1 MSLLSHQGFL
11 PRMKPPSPKRPTVV
25 SVLDIGSSK
34 TCCLIARLKPREESR
49 VLPGRTHTIE
59 VLGIG
64 HQRSRGIKS
73 GVVVDL
79 EAAEKAVRA
88 TVDAAERMAGVTV
101 ESLIVT
107 ISAGRL
113 VSEAFSADISLGG
126 HQVTDGDIARVLRAG
141 AEHALAAERS
151 VVHSIPIGFSLDGE
165 SGVADPRGMVG
176 DKLGVNMHVVTAE
189 NAPVRN
195 LELCVNRAHLS
206 IEAAVATPYAA
217 GLSALV
223 DDEAE
228 MGCACIDMGGG
239 TTTLSVFAEGRFVFA
254 DAVTIGG
261 NHVTMDIARGLSTR
275 LDDAEKLKILQGSA
289 LGGGTGEDD
298 VITVP
303 AIGEEERDL
312 PNQVQRAQLNR
323 IVRARVEETLELI
336 RDRLNRSG
344 FAGVVGKRVVLT
356 GGASQLTGMAE
367 MARRI
372 LARNVRL
379 GRPMG
384 VSGMPEAGKGP
395 AFAAAVGLLIYPQ
408 MAHLE
413 NYAMQGA
420 APSTLRLT
428 GTGGAFYRLGSWLR
442 DSF

>member
-1 MSLLSHQGFL
+1 MSLLSHHGFL
-11 PRMKPPSPKRPTVV
+11 PRMKAPSAKRPTIV

-34 TCCLIARLKPREESR
+34 TTCLIARLKPREESL

-79 EAAEKAVRA
+79 EAAEQAVRA
-88 TVDAAERMAGVTV
+88 AVDSAERMAGVTV
-101 ESLIVT
+101 ESLIVS

-113 VSEAFSADISLGG
+113 VSEAFTADISLGG
-126 HQVTDGDIARVLRAG
+126 HQVADSDIAKVLRAG
-141 AEHALAAERS
+141 AEHALAVERS

-165 SGVADPRGMVG
+165 TGVSDPRGMVG
-176 DKLGVNMHVVTAE
+176 EKLGVNMHVVTAE
-189 NAPVRN
+189 NAPIRN

-206 IEAAVATPYAA
+206 VEAVVATPYAA

-223 DDEAE
+223 DDETE

-254 DAVTIGG
+254 DAIAIGG

-275 LDDAEKLKILQGSA
+275 LDDAERLKILHGSA
-289 LGGGTGEDD
+289 LGGGNGEDD
-298 VITVP
+298 VLSVQP
-303 AIGEEERDL
+303 IGEDERDL
-312 PNQVQRAQLNR
+312 PNQVQRSQLTR
-323 IVRARVEETLELI
+323 IIRPRVEETLELI

-344 FAGVVGKRVVLT
+344 FAGVVGKRIVLT
-356 GGASQLTGMAE
+356 GGASQLNGLGE
-367 MARRI
+367 LARRI

-395 AFAAAVGLLIYPQ
+395 AFSAAVGLLIYPQ

-413 NYAMQGA
+413 NYAMHGA
-420 APSTLRLT
+420 VPPVMRLT
-428 GTGGAFYRLGSWLR
+428 GTGGAFSRLGNWLR

>member
-1 MSLLSHQGFL
+1 MSLLSHNGFL
-11 PRMKPPSPKRPTVV
+11 PRMKPPSAKRPTVV

-59 VLGIG
+59 VIGIG

-79 EAAEKAVRA
+79 EAAEQAVRA
-88 TVDAAERMAGVTV
+88 AVDSAERMAGVTV
-101 ESLIVT
+101 ESLIIS

-126 HQVTDGDIARVLRAG
+126 HQVADSDIAKVLRAG
-141 AEHALAAERS
+141 AEHALAVERS
-151 VVHSIPIGFSLDGE
+151 VVHSIPIGYSI
-165 SGVADPRGMVG
+165 
-176 DKLGVNMHVVTAE
+176 
-189 NAPVRN
+189 RN
-195 LELCVNRAHLS
+195 LELCINRAHLS
-206 IEAAVATPYAA
+206 VDAVVAAPYAA

-223 DDEAE
+223 DDETQ

-254 DAVTIGG
+254 DAVAIGG

-275 LDDAEKLKILQGSA
+275 LDDAERLKILHGSA

-298 VITVP
+298 VISVP
-303 AIGEEERDL
+303 PIGEEERDL
-312 PNQVQRAQLNR
+312 PNQVQRSQLTR
-323 IVRARVEETLELI
+323 IIRPRVEETLELV
-336 RDRLNRSG
+336 RDRLSRSG
-344 FAGVVGKRVVLT
+344 FAGVVGKRIVLT
-356 GGASQLTGMAE
+356 GGASQLTGMGE
-367 MARRI
+367 LARRI

-379 GRPMG
+379 GRPLG

-413 NYAMQGA
+413 NYALQGGGPA
-420 APSTLRLT
+420 MLKLT
-428 GTGGAFYRLGSWLR
+428 GTGGAFSRLGNWLR

>member
-1 MSLLSHQGFL
+1 
-11 PRMKPPSPKRPTVV
+11 
-25 SVLDIGSSK
+25 
-34 TCCLIARLKPREESR
+34 
-49 VLPGRTHTIE
+49 
-59 VLGIG
+59 
-64 HQRSRGIKS
+64 
-73 GVVVDL
+73 
-79 EAAEKAVRA
+79 
-88 TVDAAERMAGVTV
+88 
-101 ESLIVT
+101 
-107 ISAGRL
+107 
-113 VSEAFSADISLGG
+113 
-126 HQVTDGDIARVLRAG
+126 
-141 AEHALAAERS
+141 
-151 VVHSIPIGFSLDGE
+151 
-165 SGVADPRGMVG
+165 
-176 DKLGVNMHVVTAE
+176 MHVVTAE
-189 NAPVRN
+189 NGPVRN

-206 IEAAVATPYAA
+206 VEAAVATPYAS
-217 GLSALV
+217 GLAALV

-228 MGCACIDMGGG
+228 MGCACIDIGGG

-275 LDDAEKLKILQGSA
+275 LDDAEKLKILHGSA
-289 LGGGTGEDD
+289 LGGGNGEDD
-298 VITVP
+298 VISVP
-303 AIGEEERDL
+303 PIGEEERDL

-323 IVRARVEETLELI
+323 IIRPRVEENLELV

-372 LARNVRL
+372 LGRNVRL

-395 AFAAAVGLLIYPQ
+395 AFATAVGLLIYPQ

-413 NYAMQGA
+413 NFAIQGA
-420 APSTLRLT
+420 ASQTLRLT
-428 GTGGAFYRLGSWLR
+428 GTGGAFHRLGSWLR